1 MIPKK
6 KDAYGLSIYV
16 SHLVVVVVFVLDGR
30 TDRRTDSRHSEN
42 AGNYS
47 GRTVVG
53 ALGTGGG
60 TLVAGVARDTHDCRF
75 CRRRRGGD

>member
-1 MIPKK
+1 M
-6 KDAYGLSIYV
+6 
-16 SHLVVVVVFVLDGR
+16 DGFSTQR
-30 TDRRTDSRHSEN
+30 KRWELY
-42 AGNYS
+42 YS